1 MTVSAAVDVQP
12 QARQD
17 ILNAAARCF
26 MDRGYAQTSIDDV
39 AHSLGSTKGRIYHH
53 YRSKADLFFDVFRTG
68 MTMNFEAVTPI
79 SRETA
84 PPVEKLFRMSV
95 AHCRA
100 MILTQPFQRCV
111 WEGVEMLMRGSTTP
125 GQRTTLVD
133 LQNMRKTY
141 SDIFRTVLDQI
152 ERDGMVKIEHSGIA
166 LQLMFMS
173 LNSPLFWYSS
183 RENEAPELIDGIAR
197 QCTVFALRG
206 LGLNQEI
213 FADA

>member
-1 MTVSAAVDVQP
+1 MPASETADVQP
-12 QARQD
+12 QAQQD

-26 MDRGYAQTSIDDV
+26 MDRGYTTTSIDDV
-39 AHSLGSTKGRIYHH
+39 ARSLGSTKGRIYHH

-68 MTMNFEAVTPI
+68 MNMNFDAVTPI
-79 SRETA
+79 SRETGPA
-84 PPVEKLFRMSV
+84 VKKLRRMAM

-125 GQRTTLVD
+125 SQRATLVE
-133 LQNMRKTY
+133 LQAMRDSY
-141 SDIFRTVLDQI
+141 ANIFRTVLI
-152 ERDGMVKIEHSGIA
+152 EAEHDGSVKIEYSSIA

-173 LNSPLFWYSS
+173 LNSPLFWYSERS
-183 RENEAPELIDGIAR
+183 GQTPDTIDRIAQ

-206 LGLNQEI
+206 LGLNEE
-213 FADA
+213 